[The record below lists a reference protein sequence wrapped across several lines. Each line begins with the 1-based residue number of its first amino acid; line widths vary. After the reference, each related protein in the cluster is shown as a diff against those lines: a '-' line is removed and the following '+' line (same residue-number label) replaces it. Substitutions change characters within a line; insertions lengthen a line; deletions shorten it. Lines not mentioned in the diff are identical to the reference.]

1 MNFPA
6 DFPITEKWPARD
18 PGVLQL
24 YSFPTPNGIKIPIML
39 EEIGL
44 PYEAHRVTLAQSDVK
59 SPAFLSLNPNGKI
72 PAIID
77 PNGPDGKPLALFESG
92 AILLYLAEKTGKL
105 LGQTTRDRH
114 IITQW
119 LMFQMA
125 GIGPMFGQM
134 GHFFGKDAVK
144 AENSYARTRFADET
158 RRLLTV
164 LEAQLEDREWIARD
178 YSIADIAIGSWV
190 RQIERYGEDAELAVD
205 WLDFENVHDYLDR
218 FLERPAVQRGVN
230 IPTREG

>member
-1 MNFPA
+1 MGSCRSIQTARFRRLLIRTGRTANR
-6 DFPITEKWPARD
+6 WPCLKAGRYCFIW
-18 PGVLQL
+18 P
-24 YSFPTPNGIKIPIML
+24 K
-39 EEIGL
+39 
-44 PYEAHRVTLAQSDVK
+44 
-59 SPAFLSLNPNGKI
+59 
-72 PAIID
+72 
-77 PNGPDGKPLALFESG
+77 
-92 AILLYLAEKTGKL
+92 KTGKL

-125 GIGPMFGQM
+125 GVGPMFGQM

-144 AENSYARTRFADET
+144 AENSYARTRLADET

-164 LEAQLEDREWIARD
+164 LEAQLEDREWIAQG